1 MCLVNCS
8 ESVFP
13 PLSSHRV
20 ELKWKRDD
28 INDDDDGGGWWRC
41 VPKKRKNENGN
52 QARVRVV
59 KFIFASKYWSHF
71 PFFMSYTQSST
82 FCECPKPTPPNDARL
97 SERENFFSSWWCWLP
112 FISKFYPPESI
123 YMEEN
128 YTVYRHINT
137 FNSTLVVVVDDTM
150 HTKIQLTIIWL
161 DVSSFQIQIK
171 LLHREIYPH
180 FTWEFLAVANFSHR
194 ARFIPFLL
202 AHLTLAAVNSAVQ
215 SFFCPSTWNATNK
228 KFLIYAQSQT

>member
-1 MCLVNCS
+1 MTMCP
-8 ESVFP
+8 EKKK
-13 PLSSHRV
+13 
-20 ELKWKRDD
+20 EWKWKSSQSASCEIYFRLKVL
-28 INDDDDGGGWWRC
+28 IAFSIFHVIYTKQHFLW
-41 VPKKRKNENGN
+41 VPKTNTTKWCSLIR
-52 QARVRVV
+52 
-59 KFIFASKYWSHF
+59 
-71 PFFMSYTQSST
+71 
-82 FCECPKPTPPNDARL
+82 
-97 SERENFFSSWWCWLP
+97 ERGNFFFLWWCWLP

>member
-1 MCLVNCS
+1 MEIKPEC
-8 ESVFP
+8 
-13 PLSSHRV
+13 
-20 ELKWKRDD
+20 ELWNLFSPQSIDRIFHFSCHIHKAALF
-28 INDDDDGGGWWRC
+28 
-41 VPKKRKNENGN
+41 VSAQN
-52 QARVRVV
+52 QHHQMMLAYQR
-59 KFIFASKYWSHF
+59 
-71 PFFMSYTQSST
+71 
-82 FCECPKPTPPNDARL
+82 
-97 SERENFFSSWWCWLP
+97 ERTFFSSWWCWLP

-180 FTWEFLAVANFSHR
+180 FTWEFSAVANFSHR

-215 SFFCPSTWNATNK
+215 SFFVLPLGMQRIKN
-228 KFLIYAQSQT
+228 F